1 MKLYGHINRAKES
14 FAHLVLQGAADGRR
28 GRGRPKTTWLYNIR
42 GWTGMD
48 TMELDAASQ
57 DRQMLRALDSHTSLS

>member
-1 MKLYGHINRAKES
+1 M
-14 FAHLVLQGAADGRR
+14 AAEGRW

-48 TMELDAASQ
+48 TMKLHAASQ
-57 DRQMLRALDSHTSLS
+57 DRQMWRETVILACHDATTIASVTG